1 MPTTIKY
8 IKALVAIRL
17 FNQSLW
23 MEEESISAIPESRF
37 NSQEVQDAITAGQLV
52 EVSENDLP
60 TDVVSPIWRLKGD
73 WDPSDG
79 QLPIGR
85 RYGDSYRIL
94 PPGGVV
100 GSVELRAGQRVIFTS
115 LSTFEILGEGAF
127 NPATLTLSGLSDVD
141 ATGVLDGYILKY
153 NVTTQKF
160 EAVELTLTTNLQ
172 DLDDVD
178 DTNLLDGTVP
188 VFNQTA
194 GKFEFESP
202 KTNLR
207 DLLDVDATNVVD
219 GTVPV
224 FNQTAD
230 KFEFQ
235 LPKTNLRDLLD
246 VDATSLTDSS
256 IPIYNVDT
264 DKFEVTPYNTANGF
278 VAITDITPQN
288 IADNVYDKTLSDGD
302 NVLQSCTTSTNF
314 INVHV
319 IAITG
324 KTKFRP
330 DVTVNSLPVTM
341 TRVGST
347 DTWSGIAPIT
357 LVGAG
362 LHTIT
367 ALHDEGASD
376 TAEVTVEAPPQLVN
390 MEFSGAYP
398 NPGQVEHA
406 AGQSLS
412 LTITSDQPFI
422 EVESVVDTNNAIV
435 AGSTTLGSATTST
448 TLSVVVADRGNTT
461 ITSSALIRVRT
472 EAGTWSSIYAS
483 GDFGN
488 TDGTHTL
495 ELNNTR
501 PSAIF
506 GTVSYPV
513 GQGALKLTES
523 GSVIMT
529 YLNVD
534 TANFYSN
541 ATTPQLN
548 IPNPTTIISPKT
560 FNRISGSAGYN
571 VSTPNLFVDVT
582 RTANATSSTSSKV
595 INIADDFATI
605 TSITKPA
612 RLRSGVTPQVHSLV
626 ANCNQLTQSLDITVP
641 EGTLQGA
648 SWTTSNGGLSYSRS
662 IAIADSNVKGTYEMT
677 VYLVNL
683 AGRVT
688 TEADITPSI
697 LQYIIGG
704 FTSRDIK
711 VTTAWAGGVSPSER
725 ETNIGTQVQLTSKL
739 VATVGSS
746 VGRYTA
752 STATFTSTSNP
763 AITDYAITGPSGILP
778 TVQGDGTLSSPAN
791 LVYVRDTFLVAGN
804 NGSFPITIEELI

>member
-52 EVSENDLP
+52 EVSDNDLP
-60 TDVVSPIWRLKGD
+60 TDVVSPTWRLKGD

-100 GSVELRAGQRVIFTS
+100 GSVELRPGQRVIFTS

-153 NVTTQKF
+153 NATTEKF
-160 EAVELTLTTNLQ
+160 EAVELVLTTTLQ

-178 DTNLLDGTVP
+178 VTDLADGTVP

-207 DLLDVDATNVVD
+207 DLLDVDAT
-219 GTVPV
+219 
-224 FNQTAD
+224 
-230 KFEFQ
+230 
-235 LPKTNLRDLLD
+235 
-246 VDATSLTDSS
+246 SLTDSS
-256 IPIYNVDT
+256 IPIYNVGT
-264 DKFEVTPYNTANGF
+264 DKFEVTPFSMANGF
-278 VAITDITPQN
+278 IAITDITPQN
-288 IADNVYDKTLSDGD
+288 IADNVYDKTLSDGN
-302 NVLQSCTTSTNF
+302 NVLQSCKTSTNF

-376 TAEVTVEAPPQLVN
+376 TAEVTVESPPQIIN

-398 NPGQVEHA
+398 NSAQGQVEHA
-406 AGQSLS
+406 AGQVVS

-523 GSVIMT
+523 ASVIMS

-534 TANFYSN
+534 TVSFYSN

-612 RLRSGVTPQVHSLV
+612 RLRSGVTAQVHSLV
-626 ANCNQLTQSLDITVP
+626 ANCNQLTQLLDITVP
-641 EGTLQGA
+641 EGDLQGA

-662 IAIADSNVKGTYEMT
+662 ISIADSDVKGTYGMT

-704 FTSRDIK
+704 FTSRDILI
-711 VTTAWAGGVSPSER
+711 TTAWAGGGSFSER
-725 ETNIGTQVQLTSKL
+725 EANIGTQVQLTSKL
-739 VATVGSS
+739 VATIGSS

-763 AITDYAITGPSGILP
+763 AITDYTITGPSGILP

>member
-52 EVSENDLP
+52 EVSDNDLP
-60 TDVVSPIWRLKGD
+60 TDVVSPTWRLKGD

-100 GSVELRAGQRVIFTS
+100 GSVELRPGQRVIFTS

-153 NVTTQKF
+153 NATTQKF
-160 EAVELTLTTNLQ
+160 EAVELVLTTNLQ

-178 DTNLLDGTVP
+178 VTDLADGTVP

-207 DLLDVDATNVVD
+207 DLLDVDAT
-219 GTVPV
+219 
-224 FNQTAD
+224 
-230 KFEFQ
+230 
-235 LPKTNLRDLLD
+235 
-246 VDATSLTDSS
+246 SLTDSS
-256 IPIYNVDT
+256 IPIYNVGT
-264 DKFEVTPYNTANGF
+264 DKFEVTPFSMANGF
-278 VAITDITPQN
+278 IAITDITPQN

-302 NVLQSCTTSTNF
+302 NVLQSCKTSTNF

-357 LVGAG
+357 LVGSG

-376 TAEVTVEAPPQLVN
+376 IAEVTVESPPQIIN

-398 NPGQVEHA
+398 NSAQGQVEHA
-406 AGQSLS
+406 AGQVVS

-488 TDGTHTL
+488 TDGIHTL

-501 PSAIF
+501 PSALF

-523 GSVIMT
+523 ASVIMS

-534 TANFYSN
+534 TVSFYSN

-612 RLRSGVTPQVHSLV
+612 RLRSGVTAQVHSLV

-641 EGTLQGA
+641 EGDLQGA

-662 IAIADSNVKGTYEMT
+662 ISIADSDVKGTYGMT

-688 TEADITPSI
+688 TEADISPSI
-697 LQYIIGG
+697 LQYVIGG
-704 FTSRDIK
+704 FTQRTILF
-711 VTTAWAGGVSPSER
+711 TTAWVGGVTPAER
-725 ETNIGTQVQLTSKL
+725 EANIGTQVQLTAKL
-739 VATVGSS
+739 VVTIGSS
-746 VGRYTA
+746 TGNYTN
-752 STATFTSTSNP
+752 SLATYTSPSNP
-763 AITDYAITGPSGILP
+763 VITDYAITGPSGILNS
-778 TVQGDGTLSSPAN
+778 TGN
-791 LVYVRDTFLVAGN
+791 LVYIRDTLIASG
-804 NGSFPITIEELI
+804 NGSGTLPCIIEESI